1 LESYEDAT
9 NRLKS
14 FVEKAAQA
22 TLTGD
27 VFDDAATGQGLLN
40 YFLRA
45 LNCGAISVEDAL
57 KTGLT
62 IEKLGKRKIGQ
73 VFGFSILLTFVAAL
87 NLALFV
93 GPQLSVA
100 DAALAGLMVGL
111 GWLAPFWGVVYL
123 FEMRSLKLFLIN
135 AGYCTVSLTAMGVII
150 GAWH

>member
-1 LESYEDAT
+1 MDVAS
-9 NRLKS
+9 S
-14 FVEKAAQA
+14 FE
-22 TLTGD
+22 TLNWFA
-27 VFDDAATGQGLLN
+27 VIAATAFAFVIGGLWYGPL
-40 YFLRA
+40 FA
-45 LNCGAISVEDAL
+45 KAWMQE
-57 KTGLT
+57 TGLT